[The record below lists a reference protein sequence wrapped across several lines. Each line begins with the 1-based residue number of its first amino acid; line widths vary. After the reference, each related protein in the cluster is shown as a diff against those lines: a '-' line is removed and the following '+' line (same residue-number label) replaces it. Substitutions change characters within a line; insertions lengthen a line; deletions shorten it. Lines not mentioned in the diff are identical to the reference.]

1 MTIMRRAK
9 GLLIFIA
16 FISIA
21 MALLFEPEK
30 GVMGF
35 LEHTGVPAW
44 LVAIL
49 FIQSGVVNLLLSW
62 KKGHW
67 NTAGFA
73 VIYSY
78 TAMMWVG
85 IYYGY
90 DIPIAQA
97 LSNTL
102 LCSILTITTMEET
115 QWEN

>member
-1 MTIMRRAK
+1 MIMRRAK

-35 LEHTGVPAW
+35 LSNANVPVW
-44 LVAIL
+44 LVAAL
-49 FIQSGVVNLLLSW
+49 FVLSGVANLLLSW
-62 KKGHW
+62 QKGHW
-67 NTAGFA
+67 NAAGFA

-97 LSNTL
+97 ISNTL
-102 LCSILTITTMEET
+102 LCSILTITIAEEA
-115 QWEN
+115 QWES